1 MWVGFGKMGH
11 PFIRS
16 WTKRGKHFR
25 NIVGTFINYKDGQL
39 ITVNMMDSISFMT
52 QKDKFFSKREK
63 ISSKEFEQI
72 GTVLGTEEDKQAP
85 GLTKE
90 DCPSGNQQFY

>member
-52 QKDKFFSKREK
+52 
-63 ISSKEFEQI
+63 
-72 GTVLGTEEDKQAP
+72 
-85 GLTKE
+85 
-90 DCPSGNQQFY
+90 